1 MKKLLELF
9 KGRNIN
15 SGLEEYDQSPQAM
28 LLDVRTEQEYRQGH
42 IPGSRNIPLH
52 NIENIVAMTHSKHVP
67 LFVYCYSGTR
77 SRRAVQE
84 LHHLGYRN
92 VKNLGGISAYRGRV
106 AYS

>member
-1 MKKLLELF
+1 MTFRSLF
-9 KGRNIN
+9 QLPDIN
-15 SGLEEYDQSPQAM
+15 QEYLAFQNTPGAA
-28 LLDVRTEQEYRQGH
+28 LIDVRTEQEYRQGH

-84 LHHLGYRN
+84 LHHLGYTHVR
-92 VKNLGGISAYRGRV
+92 NLGGISAYNGRV
-106 AYS
+106 AYN